1 MSGKTTDNKG
11 QWPKG
16 ASGNPSGR
24 PKGSRNK
31 ATLAMEAL
39 LEGEAERLTRKAVEM
54 ALKGDVSA
62 LRLCLDRLLPA
73 RKDRPIDLNL
83 PAVQSAKQIS
93 EAMGTVVAA
102 IGEGQITPNEGQVL
116 ANILTV
122 QAEFVEA
129 ERLEQRV
136 FTLDRNTFV
145 DIDKA
150 A

>member
-1 MSGKTTDNKG
+1 MSSKTTDNQG

-54 ALKGDVSA
+54 ALEGDVFA
-62 LRLCLDRLLPA
+62 LRLCLERLLPA

-83 PAVQSAKQIS
+83 PPVQSAKQIS

-102 IGEGQITPNEGQVL
+102 IGEGQITPKEGQVL
-116 ANILTV
+116 ASILAV

-129 ERLEQRV
+129 EHLEQRV
-136 FTLDRNTFV
+136 FHLERNTFV